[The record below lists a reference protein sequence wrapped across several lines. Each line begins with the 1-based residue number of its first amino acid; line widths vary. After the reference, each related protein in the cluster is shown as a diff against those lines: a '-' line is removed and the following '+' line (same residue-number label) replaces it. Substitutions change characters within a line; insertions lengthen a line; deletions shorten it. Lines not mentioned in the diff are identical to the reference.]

1 MTKTIVQ
8 LLGSKIL
15 LAEFEETDLD
25 QTYAD
30 WLNDPEVVKYCH
42 QRFRKHTYESCE
54 QYSCEV
60 IRLYH
65 LM

>member
-1 MTKTIVQ
+1 MLVQ
-8 LLGSKIL
+8 LFGSNIL
-15 LAEFEETDLD
+15 SAEFEETDLD
-25 QTYAD
+25 QTYVD
-30 WLNDPEVVKYCH
+30 WPNDPEVVRYSNR
-42 QRFRKHTYESCE
+42 RFCKHTYESCE